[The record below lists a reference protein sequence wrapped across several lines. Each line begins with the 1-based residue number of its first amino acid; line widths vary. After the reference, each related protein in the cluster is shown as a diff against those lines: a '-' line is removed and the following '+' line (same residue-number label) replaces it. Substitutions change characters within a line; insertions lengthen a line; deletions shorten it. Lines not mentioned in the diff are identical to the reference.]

1 MKIAQNYAELVGN
14 TPLLRL
20 NRLEKLWNVNAEIVA
35 KIERFNPLSSVKD
48 RLAKALIEAME
59 SEGLLQEN
67 SVIIEPTSGNT
78 GVGLAFI
85 AATKGIPLIL
95 VMPATVSKE
104 RVAIVQAL
112 GAQVILTEGPLGMK
126 GAIARAEAL
135 VTENP
140 HYRMPQQFKHLANAA
155 MHRQTTAQEILKD
168 TDGNVAVFIAGVGTG
183 GTITGVGESLKKY
196 DPSIRIIAVEPKDSA
211 VLSGGQPG
219 PHRIQGIGAGFVP
232 SILNRNVIDEIITV
246 SNEDAIACTKLV
258 AKQEGVFVGIS
269 SGAVLFAAKQVAMR
283 PEFAGQRIVVLL
295 PDTGE
300 RYLSTGIFEE

>member
-135 VTENP
+135 VAENP

-183 GTITGVGESLKKY
+183 GTITGVGETLKKY
-196 DPSIRIIAVEPKDSA
+196 NPSIRIIAVEPKDSA

-283 PEFAGQRIVVLL
+283 PEFTSQRIVVLL